1 MEDSIL
7 SFLGEGG
14 KLILSISCSAIISPY
29 DITLNSP
36 PKTPQR
42 ISQENHKKNL
52 FFFIESKQTV
62 KSSSSSNSTHYLV
75 LTNQGKYLLTHISTH
90 PSPSTL
96 NLNFFQ
102 TPYTHKFNINLT
114 SPSSVQL

>member
-52 FFFIESKQTV
+52 FFHRIQT
-62 KSSSSSNSTHYLV
+62 N
-75 LTNQGKYLLTHISTH
+75 GK
-90 PSPSTL
+90 
-96 NLNFFQ
+96 
-102 TPYTHKFNINLT
+102 
-114 SPSSVQL
+114 VQLQLQLHSLSGPH